1 MTITKE
7 EFVEIEGALRGAF
20 TSYDDLEQMLFRGMG
35 EKLRDHI
42 PENVGLVTAIF
53 KLVQWASDNG
63 HVNELVGAAYRAHSQ
78 NLGLQNL
85 HRSRG
90 GVLDAP
96 APPPVPAPATAPLVL
111 SELPSRDVIWNGPLL
126 PDDAHQFWMP
136 NPPVRQVVI
145 DLQYKKDEPLCRAL
159 QRLLC
164 HHRPGDI
171 NIEVRGNMSW
181 MNALSSCMVEHLPTE
196 GNSSACTGWNEVTVG
211 TGHAIPA
218 GGGRH
223 GRAAL
228 ADLLEASLDRW
239 SLKTLHQDILAALNG
254 QGYSGAFAGL
264 HSGLATDMEQVWES
278 WHPLLSQDP
287 SLCRRFFEM
296 LLSLHDGPSSDWGR
310 FGVGPTTV
318 RNCMVP
324 GTLFALAVT
333 ACHAELPLVPHA
345 GPPGNLAF
353 DALRGHACGADRA
366 GGQVLEDGIADAQKI
381 PWQSHL
387 ILLAKY
393 QQPPSVILE
402 LCKSLA
408 SAPCMNGGG
417 ALSLRDDGLSQPVLV
432 TFDRGFR
439 NALRKGRPELSD
451 YLASVTAAL
460 AQRQRSQLDFGP
472 GHGPGLNPA
481 AEPAKDGLDA

>member
-1 MTITKE
+1 MTITRE
-7 EFVEIEGALRGAF
+7 EFLEIEDALRGAV
-20 TSYDDLEQMLFRGMG
+20 TSYDDLEQMVFRGLG
-35 EKLRDHI
+35 EKLRDHV

-63 HVNELVGAAYRAHSQ
+63 HVDNLVGAAYRANSQ
-78 NLGLQNL
+78 NQRLQNL
-85 HRSRG
+85 YRSRG
-90 GVLDAP
+90 GVLDGP
-96 APPPVPAPATAPLVL
+96 APTRIPVPATESLVL
-111 SELPSRDVIWNGPLL
+111 SELPSRDVIWNGPFL
-126 PDDAHQFWMP
+126 PNDAHQLWTP

-181 MNALSSCMVEHLPTE
+181 MKALSSCMVEHLPTV
-196 GNSSACTGWNEVTVG
+196 GNSSACTGWNEVAAG
-211 TGHAIPA
+211 KGHVIPA
-218 GGGRH
+218 GGEKH

-239 SLKTLHQDILAALNG
+239 CLEALHQEIDAALNG
-254 QGYSGAFAGL
+254 QGYSGTFAGL
-264 HSGLATDMEQVWES
+264 HSDLAADMEQVWES
-278 WHPLLSQDP
+278 WHLLLSQNQP
-287 SLCRRFFEM
+287 LCRRFFEM
-296 LLSLHDGPSSDWGR
+296 LLSLHDGPSSDWSR
-310 FGVGPTTV
+310 FGVGPTAI

-333 ACHAELPLVPHA
+333 ACHAELPLAPHA
-345 GPPGNLAF
+345 GLPGNLAF
-353 DALRGHACGADRA
+353 EALRGHACAADRA
-366 GGQVLEDGIADAQKI
+366 GGQVLEDGIANVQEF

-393 QQPPSVILE
+393 EQSPSVIWE
-402 LCKSLA
+402 LCRSLA
-408 SAPCMNGGG
+408 SAPSMNGGG

-439 NALRKGRPELSD
+439 NALRKGRPVLSE
-451 YLASVTAAL
+451 YLASVTTTL
-460 AQRQRSQLDFGP
+460 ARRQHSQLDLGS
-472 GHGPGLNPA
+472 GLNPA